1 MTIRNNSTTY
11 SIAGSLAVHVVFTL
25 GAGSFLMNIN
35 NSVQPQKTYNL
46 EFVKRKTPPLVKKE
60 MIRKEQ
66 VRKEI
71 KVASLTPKA
80 MPILQPKKAIRQT
93 RKARAIV
100 KTAISTPKQVQKVTL
115 TKSVMVR
122 NTPTINRKVN
132 TSVPRSFTTPSS
144 KRSTRV
150 VMVQGAQHFKLSKL
164 PKRVIR
170 SSSSVSSS
178 KRSTRVVMVQGAQHF
193 KLSKLPKR
201 VIRSSSSVSSS
212 KRSTRVVMVQ
222 GAQHF
227 KLSKLP
233 KRVVRSS
240 SSSSFKSDN
249 GRVKMVQTGVKLAS
263 LTSFSSPRGVPNIV
277 DTGALK
283 NYIGQ
288 VQRSVERAKNY
299 PEASRRA
306 GRQGKVRVQF
316 TILRSGEVDNVR
328 LLTETPYVLLNQAA
342 MAAVKEAAL
351 PGFPDSIM
359 KQSLKVILPFRF
371 ELN

>member
-1 MTIRNNSTTY
+1 MINNNSTTY

-80 MPILQPKKAIRQT
+80 MPVLQPKKAIQQT

-100 KTAISTPKQVQKVTL
+100 KTAISTPKQVQKVNL
-115 TKSVMVR
+115 TKSAMIR
-122 NTPTINRKVN
+122 NTPAINRRVN
-132 TSVPRSFTTPSS
+132 TLVPRSFTTPPS

-150 VMVQGAQHFKLSKL
+150 AMVQEAQHFKLSKL
-164 PKRVIR
+164 PKRAVK
-170 SSSSVSSS
+170 SSSSVSVS
-178 KRSTRVVMVQGAQHF
+178 KGSMRVAMVQGSPQF
-193 KLSKLPKR
+193 KLRKLPKR
-201 VIRSSSSVSSS
+201 IVRQGSSSS
-212 KRSTRVVMVQ
+212 KT
-222 GAQHF
+222 
-227 KLSKLP
+227 
-233 KRVVRSS
+233 
-240 SSSSFKSDN
+240 DN
-249 GRVKMVQTGVKLAS
+249 GRVKMVQAGVKLAS
-263 LTSFSSPRGVPNIV
+263 LTSFPSPRGVPNIV
-277 DTGALK
+277 DEGALRS
-283 NYIGQ
+283 YIGQ
-288 VQRSVERAKNY
+288 VQRRFEGIKNY

-306 GRQGKVRVQF
+306 GRQGKGRVQF
-316 TILRSGEVDNVR
+316 TILKSGEVDDIK
-328 LLTETPYVLLNQAA
+328 LLAGTPYPNLNKAA
-342 MAAVKEAAL
+342 MAAVKEAA
-351 PGFPDSIM
+351 PFSGFPDSIM